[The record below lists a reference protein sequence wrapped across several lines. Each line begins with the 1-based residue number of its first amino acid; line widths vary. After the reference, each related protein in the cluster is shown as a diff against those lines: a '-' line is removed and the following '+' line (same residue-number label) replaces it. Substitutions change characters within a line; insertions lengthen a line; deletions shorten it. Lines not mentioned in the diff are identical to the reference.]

1 MKLAVIGS
9 RSFND
14 YEKLKREINN
24 LDFSNNIN
32 EIVSGGARGADSLA
46 EKYAHEYRIKLQ
58 VFKPDWN
65 IGKHAGFLRNSQI
78 IEYADAVIAFWD
90 GTSRGTLDSIK
101 KTEKM
106 GKPVVTILFNK
117 GE

>member
-9 RSFND
+9 RGYGN
-14 YEKLKREINN
+14 YTELKTEINR
-24 LDFSNNIN
+24 LDFSNEVN

-46 EKYAHEYRIKLQ
+46 EKYAHEYGIKLQ

-90 GTSRGTLDSIK
+90 GTSRGTLDSVK
-101 KTEKM
+101 KAEKM